1 MDSQHR
7 PISYHRAGPLQAAGA
22 FIAATSVS
30 LLSGAPPTRK
40 QGPESHQGSGAKWT
54 QDPAPRLGQDAAS
67 FVSFPPGSALGHTAF
82 PFPPTATPA
91 FLHLHLDQFL
101 PILQDQLPAPGAP
114 HPLAFST
121 PTFHSLTSFDLPTGF
136 PARPLRASEHPES
149 GPHSCLVLCF
159 LPGTTSLALNSC
171 SVKRWRSKR
180 TDRPQ
185 DLPVLGP
192 QPGLRKCLTPGLSSQ
207 KRNHLPLMKSP
218 FGETPEKAGAW
229 IQGQTSNQTQLDPL
243 SLSSI

>member
-1 MDSQHR
+1 MDSRSRSSPGRGRCFLRQLPSWLGPGTHR
-7 PISYHRAGPLQAAGA
+7 L
-22 FIAATSVS
+22 
-30 LLSGAPPTRK
+30 
-40 QGPESHQGSGAKWT
+40 
-54 QDPAPRLGQDAAS
+54 
-67 FVSFPPGSALGHTAF
+67 
-82 PFPPTATPA
+82 PFPSNSHACLSPPSPGPVPP
-91 FLHLHLDQFL
+91 H
-101 PILQDQLPAPGAP
+101 PSGPAPGAP
-114 HPLAFST
+114 HPRAFST
-121 PTFHSLTSFDLPTGF
+121 PTSHSLTSFDLPTGF
-136 PARPLRASEHPES
+136 PARPLRASGHPES